1 MITPS
6 TLNLFLI
13 ALSAQASCVNSFTA
27 PTTLSLS
34 TATSSFPSTTNKFQ
48 LYASS
53 SPQSPQ
59 SSQSTSSNTQNNE
72 RISILQT
79 RNGIMEHA
87 LELKNEEVS
96 TYQRR
101 NILLQD
107 VVKKLQVSNRNLLD
121 KIHELQHEKE
131 G

>member
-1 MITPS
+1 
-6 TLNLFLI
+6 
-13 ALSAQASCVNSFTA
+13 
-27 PTTLSLS
+27 
-34 TATSSFPSTTNKFQ
+34 
-48 LYASS
+48 
-53 SPQSPQ
+53 
-59 SSQSTSSNTQNNE
+59 
-72 RISILQT
+72 
-79 RNGIMEHA
+79 MEHT

>member
-1 MITPS
+1 
-6 TLNLFLI
+6 
-13 ALSAQASCVNSFTA
+13 
-27 PTTLSLS
+27 
-34 TATSSFPSTTNKFQ
+34 
-48 LYASS
+48 
-53 SPQSPQ
+53 
-59 SSQSTSSNTQNNE
+59 
-72 RISILQT
+72 
-79 RNGIMEHA
+79 MEHA

-101 NILLQD
+101 NTLLQD